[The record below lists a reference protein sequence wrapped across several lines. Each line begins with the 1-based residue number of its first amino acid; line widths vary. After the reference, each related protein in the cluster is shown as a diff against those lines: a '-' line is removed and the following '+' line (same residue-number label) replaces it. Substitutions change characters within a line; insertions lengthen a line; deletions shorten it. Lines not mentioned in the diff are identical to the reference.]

1 MTRFENYQAVSR
13 KQLEGASMGNVVR
26 FEEGKQYYC
35 VSPCNTDSVW
45 VFTAV
50 RVTARSVTLEG
61 DFPSG
66 EKRKR
71 LRIYESSSNHVGRI
85 EQFCKPL
92 GNYSMAPILRAMCT
106 VKKYGKFYE

>member
-1 MTRFENYQAVSR
+1 
-13 KQLEGASMGNVVR
+13 MGNVVR

-61 DFPSG
+61 
-66 EKRKR
+66 E
-71 LRIYESSSNHVGRI
+71 
-85 EQFCKPL
+85 
-92 GNYSMAPILRAMCT
+92 
-106 VKKYGKFYE
+106 